1 MVPPKLDPGV
11 PSRLVKAEPRNYT
24 KVSNECSQR
33 QSMVEPQ
40 DGSFNS
46 FVNAIIDII
55 ATSLL

>member
-1 MVPPKLDPGV
+1 VPPKLDPGV
-11 PSRLVKAEPRNYT
+11 PSRLVKTEPRHYT

-40 DGSFNS
+40 DGRFNR